1 MEIVDAEKYRVMLE
15 SELRSHAS
23 QSVELLI
30 VEDIADW
37 VASRNGNAKGNP
49 PAMAVT
55 DGATGGWAIL
65 SRRSIDSAWIASILS
80 RIEFG
85 GFHQTRSILALPET
99 LLRHTV
105 LHQLAHLENGAKI
118 EKKRAMSGHLQG
130 SMPMQP
136 NLAVNRTRRLMLST
150 WRAPGRRAGYLQR

>member
-1 MEIVDAEKYRVMLE
+1 MEILDAEKYRVMLE

-23 QSVELLI
+23 QSVELFI

-37 VASRNGNAKGNP
+37 AASRNRNAKGNP

-55 DGATGGWAIL
+55 DGATGAWAIL
-65 SRRSIDSAWIASILS
+65 LRRSIDSAWIASILS

-99 LLRHTV
+99 FLRHTV
-105 LHQLAHLENGAKI
+105 LHELAHLENGWGQDREEACDEWAFAKLN
-118 EKKRAMSGHLQG
+118 A
-130 SMPMQP
+130 
-136 NLAVNRTRRLMLST
+136 NA
-150 WRAPGRRAGYLQR
+150 A

>member
-1 MEIVDAEKYRVMLE
+1 MLE

-37 VASRNGNAKGNP
+37 AASRNGNAKGNP

-55 DGATGGWAIL
+55 DGATEAWAIL
-65 SRRSIDSAWIASILS
+65 LRRSIDSAWIASILS

-85 GFHQTRSILALPET
+85 GFHQARSILALPET
-99 LLRHTV
+99 FLRHTV
-105 LHQLAHLENGAKI
+105 LHELAHLENGWGQDREEACD
-118 EKKRAMSGHLQG
+118 EWAF
-130 SMPMQP
+130 
-136 NLAVNRTRRLMLST
+136 ARLN
-150 WRAPGRRAGYLQR
+150 ANAA